1 MGALV
6 YGKVEN
12 GIEHSGIIG
21 VRHRIVRYE
30 KGAGGGRRW
39 LGLVGNE
46 NVATQPCEVERAIIE
61 EEAIVFDRLEEAA
74 LRLVGYAAE
83 SAGRVRDNVD
93 IFRIGLKTGGPI
105 EGIIS
110 NGTIV
115 LDCGDL
121 TEVLIAHQDLTSEGA
136 EA

>member
-1 MGALV
+1 LGAFV
-6 YGKVEN
+6 DSKVKN
-12 GIEHSGIIG
+12 RIEHSCIIG

-46 NVATQPCEVERAIIE
+46 NVAPQILEVERAVIE
-61 EEAIVFDRLEEAA
+61 KEAIVFYRLEEAA

-93 IFRIGLKTGGPI
+93 VFRIGLKTRGPI

-121 TEVLIAHQDLTSEGA
+121 MEVLIAHQNLPS
-136 EA
+136 

>member
-1 MGALV
+1 L
-6 YGKVEN
+6 
-12 GIEHSGIIG
+12 
-21 VRHRIVRYE
+21 
-30 KGAGGGRRW
+30 
-39 LGLVGNE
+39 
-46 NVATQPCEVERAIIE
+46 EVERAIIE
-61 EEAIVFDRLEEAA
+61 EKAIVFYRLEEAA
-74 LRLVGYAAE
+74 LRLIGYAAE

-93 IFRIGLKTGGPI
+93 VFRIGLKTRCPI

-121 TEVLIAHQDLTSEGA
+121 SEVLVAHQDLPSEGA